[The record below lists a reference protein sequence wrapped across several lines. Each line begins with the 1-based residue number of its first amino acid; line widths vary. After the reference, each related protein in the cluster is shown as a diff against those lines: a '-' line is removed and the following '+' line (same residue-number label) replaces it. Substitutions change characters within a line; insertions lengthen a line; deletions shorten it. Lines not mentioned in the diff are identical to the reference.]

1 VASEA
6 PVLIVGAAM
15 GGLRAA
21 EALRKSGYAGSLTV
35 LGEELHAPY
44 NRPPLSK
51 EVLSTE
57 VTHAAVAFPSRAETA
72 DVTWKL
78 GHRAVALD
86 IAGHTITTDDGR
98 NHDWSALVIATGLR
112 ARRLPGLPDLPGR
125 HAVRSLDDA
134 MALRKEL
141 VPGARV
147 VVVGSGFLGCELAAT
162 ATKLGCV
169 VTVVTSSVEPMIRPL
184 GHMLAAALRSRL
196 EEDGVAFITESS
208 VESLTSHE
216 GRLRGVVVA
225 GGDLIHADVMIEAI
239 GSDCNTEWLEGN
251 GLDLSDGV
259 LADNALRVELADG
272 GVLDNAG
279 VLDNV
284 YAVGDI
290 ARFPNPMF
298 DDVPRRIEHWNIP
311 TDTGKRAGAVLGS
324 WLAADGS
331 FEQVVAKPFAPMPS
345 FWSNQFELKLQAFGL
360 PGLAD
365 PDGIS
370 ILEGDLAG
378 NVAVG
383 YHRGARLVGVVG
395 VGLKAA
401 LLPYRQQ
408 IAAGS

>member
-1 VASEA
+1 MVSEA

-21 EALRKSGYAGSLTV
+21 EALRKSGYSGPLTV

-51 EVLSTE
+51 DVLSTE
-57 VTHAAVAFPSRAETA
+57 VTHAAVAFPVRAETA
-72 DVTWKL
+72 DVNWML
-78 GHRAVALD
+78 GHRATALD
-86 IAGHTITTDDGR
+86 VAAHTVTTDDGR
-98 NHDWSALVIATGLR
+98 AHDWSALVIATGLR
-112 ARRLPGLPDLPGR
+112 ARRLPGLADLPGR

-169 VTVVTSSVEPMIRPL
+169 VTVVTSSTEPMIRPL
-184 GHMLAAALRSRL
+184 GAMLASSLRARL
-196 EEDGVAFITESS
+196 EEEGVAFITGSS

-225 GGDLIHADVMIEAI
+225 GGDLIHADVMIEAV
-239 GSDCNTEWLEGN
+239 GSDCNSEWLEGN

-259 LADNALRVELADG
+259 LADNSLRAQFFDDG
-272 GVLDNAG
+272 VHND
-279 VLDNV
+279 V

-290 ARFPNPMF
+290 ARFPNPLF

-311 TDTGKRAGAVLGS
+311 TDTGKRAGAVLGA

-331 FEQVVAKPFAPMPS
+331 FEQAVAKPFAPMPS
-345 FWSNQFELKLQAFGL
+345 FWSNQFDLKLQAFGL

-365 PDGIS
+365 PDGVS

-378 NVAVG
+378 DVAVG
-383 YHRGARLVGVVG
+383 YHRNGRLVGVVG

>member
-1 VASEA
+1 MSEA

-21 EALRKSGYAGSLTV
+21 ESLRKSGYAGALTV

-51 EVLSTE
+51 DVLSTE
-57 VTHAAVAFPSRAETA
+57 VTHAAVAFPSRAETS
-72 DVTWKL
+72 DVNWLL
-78 GHRAVALD
+78 GHRAASLDVA
-86 IAGHTITTDDGR
+86 ARTVTTDDGTP
-98 NHDWSALVIATGLR
+98 HDWSALVIATGLR

-134 MALRKEL
+134 MALRQEL

-147 VVVGSGFLGCELAAT
+147 VVIGSGFLGCELAAT

-169 VTVVTSSVEPMIRPL
+169 VTVVSSSVEPMIRPL
-184 GHMLAAALRSRL
+184 GGMLAAALRARL
-196 EEDGVAFITESS
+196 EEEGVAFITESS
-208 VESLTSHE
+208 VESLTEHE
-216 GRLRGVVVA
+216 GRLRGVIVA

-239 GSDCNTEWLEGN
+239 GSDCNSEWLEGN
-251 GLDLSDGV
+251 GLDLGDGV
-259 LADNALRVELADG
+259 LADNALRAQF
-272 GVLDNAG
+272 LDDRIRG
-279 VLDNV
+279 DV
-284 YAVGDI
+284 YVVGDI

-311 TDTGKRAGAVLGS
+311 TDTGRRAGQVLGA
-324 WLAADGS
+324 WLARDSS
-331 FEQVVAKPFAPMPS
+331 FDAVVEKPFAPMPS
-345 FWSNQFELKLQAFGL
+345 FWSNQFDLKLQAFGL

-378 NVAVG
+378 DVAVG
-383 YHRGARLVGVVG
+383 YHRDGQLVGVVG

-401 LLPYRQQ
+401 LLPYRQR
-408 IAAGS
+408 IASGS